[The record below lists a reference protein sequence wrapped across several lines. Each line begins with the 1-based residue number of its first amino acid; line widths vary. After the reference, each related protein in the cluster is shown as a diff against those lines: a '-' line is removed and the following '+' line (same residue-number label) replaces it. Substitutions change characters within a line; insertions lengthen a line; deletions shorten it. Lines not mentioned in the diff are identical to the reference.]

1 MRRLPIYFL
10 IDVSESMVGE
20 QIQYVEEGLA
30 TIIRELKS
38 DPYALETA
46 WVSIIVFAGQAK
58 TIVPLQDVISFY
70 PPKFPIGAGTS
81 LSTGL
86 GHLMYELRKSI
97 IQTTATQKGDWK
109 PIVFL
114 FTDGT
119 PTDDTGAAIREWKQN
134 WKNKTNLIAISFGDE
149 NNLGVLKELTETVL
163 MFKNASPSAYKEF
176 FRWITASIKSSS
188 MSVSNNGSDL
198 ELARL
203 SDGVIE
209 KVDLDKLPPVKP
221 NYVDTNFAIFAGK
234 CQNTHK
240 PYLIKYKKGLRPVNI
255 NGMNMQSMG
264 YKLSGAF
271 PVDNSYFELSAEG
284 GVLNSKVNTDELEG
298 FPTCPCC
305 GNQYGF
311 SVCTCGKVHCIG
323 NEEVSTCSWC
333 GKQGKYGF
341 GGGSLDINRTQG

>member
-20 QIQYVEEGLA
+20 QIQFVEEGLA
-30 TIIRELKS
+30 TIIKELKS

-58 TIVPLQDVISFY
+58 TIVPLQEVISFY

-81 LSTGL
+81 LGNGL
-86 GHLMYELRKSI
+86 GHLMYELRKNI
-97 IQTTATQKGDWK
+97 LQTTATQKGDWK

-119 PTDDTGAAIREWKQN
+119 PTDDSSAAIREWKQN
-134 WKNKTNLIAISFGDE
+134 WQGKSNLIAISFGDE
-149 NNLGVLKELTETVL
+149 NNLSVLKELTETVL
-163 MFKNASPSAYKEF
+163 LFKNATPQSYKEF
-176 FRWITASIKSSS
+176 FRWVTASIKSSS
-188 MSVSNNGSDL
+188 VSVSNNGSGI
-198 ELARL
+198 ELAKL

-221 NYVDTNFAIFAGK
+221 GFVDTNYAIFAAK

-240 PYLIKYKKGLRPVNI
+240 PYLIKYKKGLRPVTI
-255 NGMNMQSMG
+255 SGLDMQSMG
-264 YKLSGAF
+264 YRLNGAF
-271 PVDNSYFELSAEG
+271 PVDNVYFELSAEG
-284 GVLNSKVNTDELEG
+284 GVVNSKVSTDELEG

-311 SVCTCGKVHCIG
+311 SVCSCGKVHCVG
-323 NEEVSTCSWC
+323 QEEVSTCSWC

-341 GGGSLDINRTQG
+341 GDGHMDINRTQG

>member
-20 QIQYVEEGLA
+20 QIQFVEEGLA
-30 TIIRELKS
+30 TIIKELKS

-46 WVSIIVFAGQAK
+46 WISIIVFAGQAK
-58 TIVPLQDVISFY
+58 TIVPLQEVISFY

-81 LSTGL
+81 LGNGL
-86 GHLMYELRKSI
+86 GHLMYELRKNI
-97 IQTTATQKGDWK
+97 QQTTATQKGDWK

-119 PTDDTGAAIREWKQN
+119 PTDDASPAIREWKQN
-134 WKNKTNLIAISFGDE
+134 WQGKSNLIAISFGDE
-149 NNLGVLKELTETVL
+149 NNLSVLKELTETVL
-163 MFKNASPSAYKEF
+163 LFKNATPQSYKEF
-176 FRWITASIKSSS
+176 FRWVTASIKSSS
-188 MSVSNNGSDL
+188 VSVSNNGGGI
-198 ELARL
+198 ELAKL

-209 KVDLDKLPPVKP
+209 KVDIDKLPPVKP
-221 NYVDTNFAIFAGK
+221 GFVDTNYAIFAAK

-240 PYLIKYKKGLRPVNI
+240 PYLIKYKKGLRPVTI
-255 NGMNMQSMG
+255 SGLDMQSMG
-264 YKLSGAF
+264 YRLNGAF
-271 PVDNSYFELSAEG
+271 PVDNVYFELSAEG
-284 GVLNSKVNTDELEG
+284 GVVNSKVSTDELEG

-311 SVCTCGKVHCIG
+311 SVCSCGKVHCVG
-323 NEEVSTCSWC
+323 QEEVSTCSWC

-341 GGGSLDINRTQG
+341 GDGHMDINRTQG

>member
-20 QIQYVEEGLA
+20 QIQFVEEGLA
-30 TIIRELKS
+30 AIIKELKS

-58 TIVPLQDVISFY
+58 TIVPLQEVISFY

-81 LSTGL
+81 LSNGL
-86 GHLMYELRKSI
+86 GHLMYEMRKNT

-119 PTDDTGAAIREWKQN
+119 PTDDTSAAVREWKQN
-134 WKNKTNLIAISFGDE
+134 WQNKSNLIAISFGDE
-149 NNLGVLKELTETVL
+149 NNLSSLKELTETVL
-163 MFKNASPSAYKEF
+163 LFKNATPQSYKEF
-176 FRWITASIKSSS
+176 FRWVTASIKSSS
-188 MSVSNNGSDL
+188 VSVSNNGSGI
-198 ELARL
+198 ELAKL

-209 KVDLDKLPPVKP
+209 KVDVDKLPPVKP
-221 NYVDTNFAIFAGK
+221 GSVDTNYAIFAAK
-234 CQNTHK
+234 CQNTGK

-255 NGMNMQSMG
+255 SGLDMQSMG
-264 YKLSGAF
+264 YRLNGAF
-271 PVDNSYFELSAEG
+271 PVDNVYFELSAEG
-284 GVLNSKVNTDELEG
+284 GVLNSKVSTDELEG

-311 SVCTCGKVHCIG
+311 SVCSCGKVHCVG
-323 NEEVSTCSWC
+323 QEEVSTCSWC

-341 GGGSLDINRTQG
+341 GDGHLDINRTQG